1 MSPTVVNVSR
11 RTSPPKRAQAQSGS
25 QKWTFD
31 GTPRCCV
38 DRLDRQRVHE
48 NIRRSAFELIQHRSQ
63 RLQVHIERSLN
74 ADRIRCVVALGS
86 FAAGRNKA
94 RIFVAGQ
101 LPEI

>member
-1 MSPTVVNVSR
+1 MSPAIVNVSR
-11 RTSPPKRAQAQSGS
+11 RTSPPKRAQAQSGP
-25 QKWTFD
+25 QKWIFD

-48 NIRRSAFELIQHRSQ
+48 NVWRSAFKLIQHRTQ
-63 RLQVHIERSLN
+63 RLQVHVKRSLN
-74 ADRIRCVVALGS
+74 PDRIRCVVALGS
-86 FAAGRNKA
+86 FAAGGNKA